1 MLWMFKKQM
10 TKFIYDIIGCGAV
23 VEQFHVPIFLYLKR
37 ECNVHVR
44 GCFDLNVQN
53 ATKIGRLLKS
63 TIVGHPDSISEI
75 PTVHAA
81 LIATPPDSHS
91 EYIRRYINEGKP
103 VLVEKP
109 FVTNIQDARELVD
122 LSQKKNTKIL
132 VGNFKRFFPSV
143 TVARRM
149 IASGVIG
156 EITRVEASEGMR
168 WEWPVSSNYVVENR
182 FGGVIYDTG
191 AHLLDMVLYIL
202 SLDGERLEWRIDE
215 IEKEPV
221 REPSH
226 VCRATVTL
234 NDARCNN
241 LKMHLNLSRVD
252 PVARIVKIYGTR
264 GRVLVPT
271 AFSQIPILEC
281 ENGDSDFP
289 REMSGPVPI
298 DETGCFLLEHRCMI
312 EHLLKRSGKS
322 VLDGENFVS
331 LVGIMESLAAGD
343 GAQ

>member
-1 MLWMFKKQM
+1 MLWMFNKQM
-10 TKFIYDIIGCGAV
+10 TKFTYDIIGCGAV
-23 VEQFHVPIFLYLKR
+23 VEQFHVPILLHLKR
-37 ECNVHVR
+37 EYNVHVR
-44 GCFDLNVQN
+44 GCFDSNVQN
-53 ATKIGRLLKS
+53 AAKIGRLLKS
-63 TIVGHPDSISEI
+63 SMVGPPDGIREIS
-75 PTVHAA
+75 TVDAA

-91 EYIRRYINEGKP
+91 EYVRRYINERKP

-109 FVTNIQDARELVD
+109 FVTSIEDARELVD
-122 LSQKKNTKIL
+122 LSQKQNTRIL
-132 VGNFKRFFPSV
+132 VGNFRRFFPSV
-143 TVARRM
+143 TLARR
-149 IASGVIG
+149 IVSSGVIG
-156 EITRVEASEGMR
+156 EITGVEASEGMR
-168 WEWPVSSNYVVENR
+168 WEWPVSSNYVVESR

-202 SLDGERLEWRIDE
+202 SLDAQRLEWKINE

-234 NDARCNN
+234 NDARFNN

-271 AFSQIPILEC
+271 AFSHIPILEC

-289 REMSGPVPI
+289 REMSGPVAM
-298 DETGCFLLEHRCMI
+298 DETGCFLLEHQCMI

-331 LVGIMESLAAGD
+331 LVGIMESLAAGN